1 MWNWLNQNAGGLQLL
16 AILIALFGLFEVWI
30 REKRNKYRKK
40 RNLLEAIKLE
50 LYFNKEWV
58 QDLISQGE
66 DAARYYDPTRANFRL
81 RDDAITYAITNGQSI
96 LLSEK
101 DLIQKLIAVSH
112 AVRFV
117 NQQIEEQMMVRFCSP
132 EFSSKMSSLVI
143 KNRKVIFSW
152 FKNPDLIP
160 DEFKEYVGELHLR
173 HWAIN
178 DIGLWKQLKPSLKE
192 VMPVVDKLI
201 EEMDKNKK
209 WWHFWKS

>member
-1 MWNWLNQNAGGLQLL
+1 MWNWLNQNAGGLQLI

-58 QDLISQGE
+58 QDLIPQGE

-132 EFSSKMSSLVI
+132 EFSSKMSSFVI

-152 FKNPDLIP
+152 FKNSDLIP
-160 DEFKEYVGELHLR
+160 NEFKEYVDELHLR
-173 HWAIN
+173 HRAIN
-178 DIGLWKQLKPSLKE
+178 DIGFWQQLKPSLE
-192 VMPVVDKLI
+192 EAIPVVDELI